1 MSQFHFTP
9 DEYLTLIRADV
20 ERFDEFQDAIAG
32 ATRGAAAKRILELGT
47 GTGETARRVL
57 EHHREA
63 VFVGIDASDPMLEQ
77 ARLALP
83 ASSELLVR
91 RLQDPLPEGPFDL
104 VFSGLAVHHL
114 HSGEKADLFRRI
126 AGSLRPAGRFVL
138 GDVVIP
144 ERKEDAITP
153 LTEGFDLPDRLEDQL
168 EWLTS
173 AGFEPSVEWAWKDL
187 VVISAEL

>member
-63 VFVGIDASDPMLEQ
+63 VLVGIDESDPMLEQ

-114 HSGEKADLFRRI
+114 DSGEKTDLFRRI

-173 AGFEPSVEWAWKDL
+173 AGFEPRVEWAWKDL